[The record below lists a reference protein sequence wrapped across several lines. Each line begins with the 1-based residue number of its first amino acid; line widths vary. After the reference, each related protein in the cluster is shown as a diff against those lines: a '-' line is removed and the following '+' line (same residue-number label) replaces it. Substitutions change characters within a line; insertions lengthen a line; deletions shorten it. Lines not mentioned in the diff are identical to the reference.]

1 MNLLINSLH
10 LILIIYF
17 ILVCA
22 FIIPKIFKNAVLSK
36 SDKLL
41 WTLLVLCFPFLGI
54 LAYTLFYKK

>member
-1 MNLLINSLH
+1 MDLLINSLP

-22 FIIPKIFKNAVLSK
+22 FIIPKIFKNVGLSK

-41 WTLLVLCFPFLGI
+41 WTLLVLCFPFLGV
-54 LAYTLFYKK
+54 LAYISFNKK